1 MTITTEQ
8 RAEALRL
15 AAAIEQFGGATAYQA
30 AALLRTLAAQQ
41 AQAEPVAAVAWVSE
55 FFKKHGFYPSPAQA
69 YAAGSLAAA
78 PAVRA
83 PLTEAHVAA
92 VVRSVQPC
100 LSDESKA
107 WRNQSAECRYWLEAD
122 RAVTQEQTR

>member
-69 YAAGSLAAA
+69 YAAGLLTAP

-83 PLTEAHVAA
+83 PLTDDQIEAIWKAHVLPGFGERQKFYSPILYARAIEAA
-92 VVRSVQPC
+92 HGI
-100 LSDESKA
+100 
-107 WRNQSAECRYWLEAD
+107 
-122 RAVTQEQTR
+122 TQEQAR

>member
-1 MTITTEQ
+1 MTPEQITL
-8 RAEALRL
+8 ALML
-15 AAAIEQFGGATAYQA
+15 FDLHAGNLLQGANAQAATARDDFVS
-30 AALLRTLAAQQ
+30 LLRTLAAQQ
-41 AQAEPVAAVAWVSE
+41 ARADPVACDLFAA
-55 FFKKHGFYPSPAQA
+55 KRAAMAACTCPSC
-69 YAAGSLAAA
+69 AAA